1 MIKSVNTIQKLS
13 LGQYGKKQS
22 NTDIFRI
29 ARFLSVQQQLDRNP
43 LDVSTFERKIPKRY
57 WTG

>member
-29 ARFLSVQQQLDRNP
+29 GPIL
-43 LDVSTFERKIPKRY
+43 VSPII
-57 WTG
+57 